1 MDSAPLPILTA
12 AAESRLAMIDEAVMS
27 SQLMAL
33 YLTVKFECLLL
44 QAVQGSPVQHHS
56 R

>member
-12 AAESRLAMIDEAVMS
+12 AETRIGMIDEAVMS

-44 QAVQGSPVQHHS
+44 QAVQGSPV
-56 R
+56 